1 MSLFNASAHALKSV
15 SPSLR
20 VGGPATAG
28 LDHLEDFVQA
38 CQQQAIPFDF
48 VSTHHYPTDGRA
60 QFPPTPWHDACP
72 RGAEWDPDCF
82 ARQVLAAR
90 KQAQPPSLPLR
101 KSPTRSLDLAS
112 LQVRRRREVLPDGVQ
127 RGLLPWIRAARH
139 LLCRRFRLPGGGRF
153 ERRARCLQLLVLLC
167 VQPNG
172 FSAPCPALTACRCCS
187 RRVRGRRPA

>member
-1 MSLFNASAHALKSV
+1 MSFPEPYMALFNASAHALKSV

-90 KQAQPPSLPLR
+90 KQAQPLSLPLALS
-101 KSPTRSLDLAS
+101 SPKVRRSLDLTS
-112 LQVRRRREVLPDGVQ
+112 SQVRRSREVLPHGVQ
-127 RGLLPWIRAARH
+127 RGMLPWIRAARH
-139 LLCRRFRLPGGGRF
+139 LLCRRFRLPRGG
-153 ERRARCLQLLVLLC
+153 
-167 VQPNG
+167 
-172 FSAPCPALTACRCCS
+172 
-187 RRVRGRRPA
+187 